1 MLGTDYLL
9 GMRLPLKSNDT
20 FANNL
25 NLIYEQICDTLL
37 SSLKPLIE
45 MTKGY
50 VMLGDGSVTQVD
62 MFDKGKVTRYFEK
75 FLATLSG
82 WSVAPPSNSTT
93 DDLHRLYCQV
103 SCEVG
108 KFYLYGYFG
117 IQFHALP
124 YYKVDKRVIEVQKEL
139 VQLSESEKN
148 IDQSMSQQGD
158 TAIRSELKKLGYDTL
173 EFQELFS
180 KLIDNPILVSELEKK
195 ASSIENQFPQYQSI
209 QEQKSKLFEEL
220 NALIVEV
227 YQISPV
233 KIDYNKLMQGE
244 EGVVSYFDIEV
255 IKNRKTNERDA
266 FINTQRVDL
275 DLGKQVS
282 QKLEDVIAT
291 LKRAIPAN

>member
-37 SSLKPLIE
+37 SSLRPLIK

-62 MFDKGKVTRYFEK
+62 MFDQGRVRRYFET
-75 FLATLSG
+75 FLASLSG
-82 WSVAPPSNSTT
+82 WSVAPPSISTT

-148 IDQSMSQQGD
+148 IDQSISQQGD
-158 TAIRSELKKLGYDTL
+158 TAIRSELNKLGYDTL
-173 EFQELFS
+173 EFQELFT
-180 KLIDNPILVSELEKK
+180 KLIDNPALVSELEKK
-195 ASSIENQFPQYQSI
+195 ASSIENQYPQYHRI

-227 YQISPV
+227 YQIASV

-291 LKRAIPAN
+291 LKRAIPPD